1 MKPRFF
7 RDGAAFERWLEA
19 HHEREVELVVG
30 FWKKGTGRPSI
41 DWPTS
46 VDCAL
51 CFGWIDG
58 MRRSLGEESYCI
70 RFTPRKK
77 GSHWSAV
84 NLRRYAALL
93 AEGRVRPAGRAAHDR
108 RDPARIAR
116 ASHEQGRVELP
127 ADLAARLAL
136 DHPAARHFATMPP
149 WYRKSATWWVVSAKR
164 PETRERRFGLL
175 LEHHR
180 RRETLPSLTRPSG
193 AETKTPRR

>member
-7 RDGAAFERWLEA
+7 RDGPAFERWLEDN
-19 HHEREVELVVG
+19 HEDATELLVG
-30 FWKKGTGRPSI
+30 YWKKGTGKPSI

-58 MRRSLGEESYCI
+58 IRRSLGDDAYCI

-84 NLRRYAALL
+84 NLRRYAALH
-93 AEGRVRPAGRAAHDR
+93 AEGRVRPAGEAAHAR
-108 RDPARIAR
+108 RSPDKIAR
-116 ASHEQGRVELP
+116 ASHEQGDVAMP
-127 ADLAARLAL
+127 PDLAARLAR
-136 DHPAARHFATMPP
+136 DRAAAKHFASMAPS
-149 WYRKSATWWVVSAKR
+149 YRKAATWWVVSAKK

-180 RRETLPSLTRPSG
+180 RASTIPPLTRPS
-193 AETKTPRR
+193 AKKKA

>member
-7 RDGAAFERWLEA
+7 RDGAAFERWLEVN
-19 HHEREVELVVG
+19 HERERELVVG
-30 FWKKGTGRPSI
+30 FWKKGTGKPSI

-58 MRRSLGEESYCI
+58 VRRSLDAESYSI

-108 RDPARIAR
+108 RDPERTAR
-116 ASHEQGRVELP
+116 ASHEQAVVELP
-127 ADLAARLAL
+127 ADLAARLAR
-136 DHPAARHFATMPP
+136 DGAASRHFATMPP
-149 WYRKSATWWVVSAKR
+149 WYRKSATWWVISAKKA
-164 PETRERRFGLL
+164 ETRERRFELL

-180 RRETLPSLTRPSG
+180 GGATLPVLTRPSAKG
-193 AETKTPRR
+193 KAKPG